1 MKRLARMIL
10 FYTAIIAIWVIVAK
24 MRLWPP
30 YMFPPP
36 WGVWESLK
44 TGFQDHSFWI
54 AISTT
59 MKRMLIGYSLSVVL
73 GMILGLGLSSNKFL
87 QETLGGLRRKP
98 AVPAQHLL
106 GTTRG
111 AVVRTDR
118 EGHFVCG
125 AHGVVALG
133 NDRYGRWSKADA
145 EDLRH
150 GWAATWEPADSSSS
164 GTCCCRQ
171 ACRSSSP
178 D

>member
-1 MKRLARMIL
+1 MIL

-87 QETLGGLRRKP
+87 QETLGGLVVSLQSLP
-98 AVPAQHLL
+98 ASAGYHSAVLWFGLTEKAILFVVLMGSLL
-106 GTTRG
+106 
-111 AVVRTDR
+111 
-118 EGHFVCG
+118 
-125 AHGVVALG
+125 
-133 NDRYGRWSKADA
+133 W
-145 EDLRH
+145 
-150 GWAATWEPADSSSS
+150 
-164 GTCCCRQ
+164 
-171 ACRSSSP
+171 
-178 D
+178 

>member
-87 QETLGGLRRKP
+87 QETLGRTGREP
-98 AVPAQHLL
+98 AVPCPASAGCHS
-106 GTTRG
+106 RC
-111 AVVRTDR
+111 
-118 EGHFVCG
+118 CG
-125 AHGVVALG
+125 L
-133 NDRYGRWSKADA
+133 D
-145 EDLRH
+145 
-150 GWAATWEPADSSSS
+150 
-164 GTCCCRQ
+164 
-171 ACRSSSP
+171 
-178 D
+178 